1 MTGKANEV
9 EILTIPARVVGQP
22 CDPDGHSE
30 RLVRGL
36 TKNIVLNEPG
46 FPQPVPNPPGNVKS
60 YIVKSTVTMGK
71 GVFATRDIP
80 IGEIIFAERPLVITP
95 HGVLVPP
102 CEHHVAKYTKMALF
116 HQEKQ
121 LEVAVEKMDSERRAQ
136 LLALSNWRSQ
146 NGEGTLNGIVKT
158 NSYGVHNLT
167 DEESGPDGPHRYSA
181 VCDVGSRINHRS
193 VSFAIFG
200 TTAEYLIYFLVA
212 SRTSTIVS
220 SSPPLL

>member
-30 RLVRGL
+30 WLVRGL
-36 TKNIVLNEPG
+36 MMNIVLNAPG
-46 FPQPVPNPPGNVKS
+46 YPQPVTKAPGNVKS
-60 YIVKSTVTMGK
+60 YIVKLTATMGK

-80 IGEIIFAERPLVITP
+80 IGEIIFAERPLVVTP

-102 CEHHVAKYTKMALF
+102 CERHVAKCTKMALF

-121 LEVAVEKMDSERRAQ
+121 LEVAVEKMDPERRAQ

-146 NGEGTLNGIVKT
+146 DGEGTLNGIVRT

>member
-1 MTGKANEV
+1 M
-9 EILTIPARVVGQP
+9 
-22 CDPDGHSE
+22 
-30 RLVRGL
+30 
-36 TKNIVLNEPG
+36 
-46 FPQPVPNPPGNVKS
+46 
-60 YIVKSTVTMGK
+60 KSTATMGK
-71 GVFATRDIP
+71 DVFATRDIP
-80 IGEIIFAERPLVITP
+80 IGEIIFAERPLVVTP

-121 LEVAVEKMDSERRAQ
+121 LEVAVEKMDPKRRAQ

-146 NGEGTLNGIVKT
+146 DGEGTLNGIVRM

-181 VCDVGSRINHRS
+181 VCEVGSRINHRS
-193 VSFAIFG
+193 VSFAIFRA
-200 TTAEYLIYFLVA
+200 TAEYLIYFLVA